1 MGILPDWKTGL
12 TMNIN
17 DIAIL
22 ILASIFLVVFAIVSA
37 LALLWE
43 IRNSWKRDEMHKLQ
57 MREMID
63 KIEQL
68 INSIK
73 K

>member
-1 MGILPDWKTGL
+1 MTTYDV
-12 TMNIN
+12 
-17 DIAIL
+17 AIL
-22 ILASIFLVVFAIVSA
+22 VLASIFLVVFAIVSVMI
-37 LALLWE
+37 LIWE
-43 IRNSWKRDEMHKLQ
+43 IRHSRKRDEMHKIK
-57 MREMID
+57 MREMIG

>member
-1 MGILPDWKTGL
+1 
-12 TMNIN
+12 MNIN
-17 DIAIL
+17 DLSIL
-22 ILASIFLVVFAIVSA
+22 VLASIFLVVFAIVSA
-37 LALLWE
+37 LMLFWE
-43 IRNSWKRDEMHKLQ
+43 IKNSRKRDEMNKAQ
-57 MREMID
+57 MMEVIE

>member
-1 MGILPDWKTGL
+1 
-12 TMNIN
+12 MNIN

-22 ILASIFLVVFAIVSA
+22 IIASIFLVVFAIVSA
-37 LALLWE
+37 MMLIWE
-43 IRNSWKRDEMHKLQ
+43 IRNSCKRDEMHKLQ

-73 K
+73 Q

>member
-1 MGILPDWKTGL
+1 M
-12 TMNIN
+12 MNIN
-17 DIAIL
+17 DLAIL
-22 ILASIFLVVFAIVSA
+22 VLASIFLVVFAIASA
-37 LALLWE
+37 MILIWE
-43 IRNSWKRDEMHKLQ
+43 IRHSRKRDKMNKAQ
-57 MREMID
+57 MMEVIK

>member
-1 MGILPDWKTGL
+1 
-12 TMNIN
+12 MNIN
-17 DIAIL
+17 DLSIL
-22 ILASIFLVVFAIVSA
+22 VLASVFLVVFAIVSA
-37 LALLWE
+37 LMLFWE
-43 IRNSWKRDEMHKLQ
+43 IKNSRKRDEMNKAQ
-57 MREMID
+57 MMEVIE

>member
-1 MGILPDWKTGL
+1 
-12 TMNIN
+12 MNIN
-17 DIAIL
+17 DLAIL
-22 ILASIFLVVFAIVSA
+22 VLASILLVVFAIVSA
-37 LALLWE
+37 LMLILE
-43 IRNSWKRDEMHKLQ
+43 IRHSRKRDKMNKAQ
-57 MREMID
+57 MMEVIK

>member
-1 MGILPDWKTGL
+1 
-12 TMNIN
+12 MNTN
-17 DIAIL
+17 DLAIL
-22 ILASIFLVVFAIVSA
+22 VLASIFLVVFAIVSA
-37 LALLWE
+37 LMLFWE
-43 IRNSWKRDEMHKLQ
+43 IKNSRKRDEMNKAQ
-57 MREMID
+57 MMEVIN

>member
-1 MGILPDWKTGL
+1 
-12 TMNIN
+12 MNIN
-17 DIAIL
+17 DLAIL
-22 ILASIFLVVFAIVSA
+22 VLASIFLVVFAIVSA
-37 LALLWE
+37 LMLFWE
-43 IRNSWKRDEMHKLQ
+43 IRNSRKRDKMNKDQ
-57 MREMID
+57 MMEVIQ

>member
-1 MGILPDWKTGL
+1 MTTYDV
-12 TMNIN
+12 
-17 DIAIL
+17 AIL
-22 ILASIFLVVFAIVSA
+22 VLASIFLVVFAIASA
-37 LALLWE
+37 MILIWE
-43 IRNSWKRDEMHKLQ
+43 IRHSRKRDKMNKAQ
-57 MREMID
+57 MMEVIK